1 MKHTRIEIEDRVHG
15 NDVHFELLL
24 DIRDLL
30 EEIAANTKET
40 EPAP

>member
-15 NDVHFELLL
+15 NDVRLEILL

-30 EEIAANTKET
+30 EEIAINTEKT

>member
-15 NDVHFELLL
+15 NDVRLEILL

-30 EEIAANTKET
+30 EEIAINTTKT
-40 EPAP
+40 EPTP